1 MPHANVVA
9 PPAVHQA
16 LRRFFALMVCA
27 VLWSSTFL
35 YAQAASEYQIKA
47 AYLYNFAKL
56 AQWPAE
62 VLPGSNSTLTFCVV
76 GGDDDFVTVLR
87 TTMAGKSI
95 GAHSLTVK
103 AASAAS
109 DLKSCQVVF
118 LRASE
123 SARAP
128 EVISDLRDSGALL
141 VGEDGDFL
149 ASGGM
154 VNLVLQD
161 GKIRFQVNTS
171 ALERAHIQYDTSFF
185 AMASTGTV
193 GGTVQSEGSRGV
205 RSKVTAEYPRL
216 ARQMNLTGAV
226 QLAVVVRSDG
236 TVKEVRVL
244 GGHPVLAEAA
254 SEAVRQWRFRPAPGE
269 TVEVVKITFAQ

>member
-1 MPHANVVA
+1 MPDANVVA
-9 PPAVHQA
+9 LCPVHEA
-16 LRRFFALMVCA
+16 LRRSLALLACA

-35 YAQAASEYQIKA
+35 YSQAAGEYQIKA

-56 AQWPAE
+56 AQWPAR
-62 VLPGSNSTLTFCVV
+62 VLPSSTSALTFCVV

-95 GAHSLTVK
+95 CAHSLAVK
-103 AASAAS
+103 AASALG
-109 DLKSCQVVF
+109 DFKSCQVIF
-118 LRASE
+118 FRASE
-123 SARAP
+123 STRAP

-141 VGEDGDFL
+141 VGEDRDFL

-154 VNLVLQD
+154 VNLMVQD
-161 GKIRFQVNTS
+161 GKVRFQVNTS

-185 AMASTGTV
+185 AMASGETN

-205 RSKVTAEYPRL
+205 RSKVTAQYPRL
-216 ARQMNLTGAV
+216 AQKMNLTGTV
-226 QLAVVVRSDG
+226 QLAAVVRPDG
-236 TVKEVRVL
+236 TVEEVRVL

-254 SEAVRQWRFRPAPGE
+254 SEAVRQWRFRPAPSE